1 MFTDIPKYAVFLGLG
16 TKYRSYLTVG
26 DCFGMGKTAYND
38 GDYYHTV
45 LWMEQ
50 ALKQHDEGE
59 DTAVS
64 KVEILDYLS
73 YAVFQF
79 GDLHRAMELT
89 RRLISLGKNKRPAI
103 GALGTGA
110 RTAMGPYG

>member
-1 MFTDIPKYAVFLGLG
+1 
-16 TKYRSYLTVG
+16 
-26 DCFGMGKTAYND
+26 MGKTAYND

-59 DTAVS
+59 DTTVS

-89 RRLISLGKNKRPAI
+89 RRLISLGKSIASNSQEQPI
-103 GALGTGA
+103 LVGELTG
-110 RTAMGPYG
+110 RISCQMTFKQI

>member
-1 MFTDIPKYAVFLGLG
+1 
-16 TKYRSYLTVG
+16 
-26 DCFGMGKTAYND
+26 MGKTAYND

-59 DTAVS
+59 DTTVS

-89 RRLISLGKNKRPAI
+89 RRLISLGKNKRAAI
-103 GALGTGA
+103 LVLGSVA
-110 RTAMGPYG
+110 NNSHGPYISVSWLEGYLVR